1 MSALPPG
8 SLRRALPVLPALLL
22 LGACSSYTPVPTV
35 SSKPSADAVTAAVV
49 GQEYA
54 ALDPSAREAELRRLS
69 AAVERRLVT
78 LSGLEEELGGA
89 AAADA
94 AYLALSRTLVGGARE
109 AARARSFGRF
119 GGSAPAADQ
128 PTTGGLMV
136 GNVVVAALG
145 AEAVT
150 SSTNDTIPTAP
161 VTRKPS
167 GKDGP
172 GRPTSTITATVD
184 EASMVAESEDTVD
197 GVTGRLRTV
206 VTVNPCPDAKGR
218 FTSTTTM
225 TVAISGATGRTGAN
239 LTIDVEIEG
248 QVDDDAHLVSFE
260 VDTRT
265 RSETSTAGTGPVVDQ
280 TVGWTDTDG
289 KQHNYRAEIA
299 RTGANVPDGF
309 ISDQVKWGLMTAM
322 MLQDKAVDAARTGW
336 ESGRC
341 VSLKPTTT
349 PARRT
354 GLAPSATLALVA
366 PPRSRVDGG
375 PVGGTVTATMTGAT
389 SVDPS
394 ATEVPADATFT
405 VMAPGTKNKRSTVA
419 LEARSKRGVARA
431 KVVVDTKA
439 GAYAANGRS
448 GNIRFKG
455 TVADLTEPFTIRGGG
470 GARLTF
476 SYTPSDAGGRSGTMT
491 YTGTVGGL
499 ELSGSGGYSIAGD
512 EGGVLLLTQGSKG
525 CAAGPLGCVGGVA
538 EITLTPSGS

>member
-22 LGACSSYTPVPTV
+22 LGACSSYTPVPAA
-35 SSKPSADAVTAAVV
+35 SSTPSVDAVAVAVV

-54 ALDPSAREAELRRLS
+54 ALAPPAREAELRRLS
-69 AAVERRLVT
+69 ATVERQLVT

-94 AYLALSRTLVGGARE
+94 AYLALSRALVGGARE
-109 AARARSFGRF
+109 TTRARSFGRF
-119 GGSAPAADQ
+119 GGSVPAADQ
-128 PTTGGLMV
+128 PTIGGLMV
-136 GNVVVAALG
+136 GNFIVAGLG

-150 SSTNDTIPTAP
+150 SSTNETIPTAP
-161 VTRKPS
+161 VTTKS
-167 GKDGP
+167 GEEDGP
-172 GRPTSTITATVD
+172 GQSSYTLTATVD
-184 EASMVAESEDTVD
+184 EASMVAESEVTVD
-197 GVTGRLRTV
+197 GVTGTLRTV
-206 VTVNPCPDAKGR
+206 VTVNPCPDATGR

-225 TVAISGATGRTGAN
+225 TAAIGGATGRTGAN

-265 RSETSTAGTGPVVDQ
+265 QSATFAGGKGQFVDQ
-280 TVGWTDTDG
+280 TVGWTNTDG
-289 KQHNYRAEIA
+289 KQHNYRAELQ
-299 RTGANVPDGF
+299 RTGGGVTDAF
-309 ISDQVKWGLMTAM
+309 ISDQSKWGLMTAVM
-322 MLQDKAVDAARTGW
+322 MQDKAVDAARRGW

-349 PARRT
+349 PAKRT
-354 GLAPSATLALVA
+354 GLAPGATLQLVA
-366 PPRSRVDGG
+366 PPRSKVDGT
-375 PVGGTVTATMTGAT
+375 PAGGTVTATMTGAT

-394 ATEVPADATFT
+394 ATKVPADATFT
-405 VMAPGTKNKRSTVA
+405 VMVPGEKNKKSTVS
-419 LEARSKRGVARA
+419 LEARSKRGVAKA
-431 KVVVDTKA
+431 KVAVDTKV
-439 GAYAANGRS
+439 GAYTASGKS
-448 GNIRFKG
+448 GNIRFRG
-455 TVADLTEPFTIRGGG
+455 TVSDLTEPFTIRGGG

-476 SYTPSDAGGRSGTMT
+476 SYTPSDAAGRSGTMT
-491 YTGTVGGL
+491 YTGTVGGF